1 MRLPT
6 SWRRPVPNRE
16 PLYTLPE
23 IADRLGMEHDS
34 LMRVLREHK
43 WAYAPK
49 AAYIPSVKAHSR
61 RKMYLLSDFKKWV
74 RDKTTPQEK

>member
-43 WAYAPK
+43 WADAPK
-49 AAYIPSVKAHSR
+49 AAYKPPTHAISQK
-61 RKMYLLSDFKKWV
+61 KMYLLSDFKKWV
-74 RDKTTPQEK
+74 IDRTTPQEK

>member
-6 SWRRPVPNRE
+6 SWRKPVPNRE

-34 LMRVLREHK
+34 LMRVLRENR
-43 WAYAPK
+43 WADAPK
-49 AAYIPSVKAHSR
+49 AAYMPPTRAVSQK
-61 RKMYLLSDFKKWV
+61 KMYLLSDFKRWV
-74 RDKTTPQEK
+74 RDRTTPQEK